1 MQELVN
7 IARQRDIIIH
17 CDEVYRPLFHS
28 LGPGEHEPPTSI
40 LDFSYEKVI
49 TTGSMS
55 KAFSL
60 ASIRLGWIVSRSTS
74 IIEACASSRDYTLIS
89 VGQIDNRVAAHTLS
103 KPHVNNLLKRNV
115 QLARQ
120 NMDAIDAFASEFK
133 WAVSWT
139 RPLAGTTAFVKFVN
153 RDGRPINDVVFCQ
166 RLQEQVEVMLVPGS
180 GWFGGGI
187 NFRGYV
193 RIGYVQ
199 EPQTLLNGLQALR
212 QFMRND
218 YEKLSVA

>member
-1 MQELVN
+1 
-7 IARQRDIIIH
+7 
-17 CDEVYRPLFHS
+17 
-28 LGPGEHEPPTSI
+28 
-40 LDFSYEKVI
+40 
-49 TTGSMS
+49 
-55 KAFSL
+55 
-60 ASIRLGWIVSRSTS
+60 
-74 IIEACASSRDYTLIS
+74 
-89 VGQIDNRVAAHTLS
+89 
-103 KPHVNNLLKRNV
+103 
-115 QLARQ
+115 
-120 NMDAIDAFASEFK
+120 MDAIDAFASEFK